1 MYSDITFYWL
11 GGSMLVLGLSVVCIY
26 LALTLNQAR
35 APSTSSVQKEKI
47 LQTSQKWWGRSKQQ
61 HQSQLSDMVVTMRQA
76 GYISSRQQIMCLF
89 KIAFVWMSLAMVVF
103 GQLVITTPTFGDTFL
118 YVTLLFA
125 AGFWLTLR
133 WLKAQARKRAKKID
147 EEMLVSVHLMAILWQ
162 VGLSLESLL
171 RAYYNEAKD
180 LTPEVNKEIA
190 LILARI
196 DAGQSRETVF
206 NDVATISLSVG
217 FQDLLTMMSQAG
229 DTGGGLRSSF
239 QSLAKILQE
248 RKRTDLQEKVTK
260 MSGKI
265 SVTMMAFMFPA
276 LFIVLGGPAALALI
290 AAFGG

>member
-11 GGSMLVLGLSVVCIY
+11 AGSMVVLGLSVVSIY
-26 LALTLNQAR
+26 LVLTFNKAR
-35 APSTSSVQKEKI
+35 TPSAGSVQKEKI
-47 LQTSQKWWGRSKQQ
+47 LQNSQKWWGRSKQL
-61 HQSQLSDMVVTMRQA
+61 HQSRLSGVVVTMRQA
-76 GYISSRQQIMCLF
+76 GYISSRQQTMCLF
-89 KIAFVWMSLAMVVF
+89 KIAFVWISLVMMAF
-103 GQLVITTPTFGDTFL
+103 GQLVFTTPAFGDTVL
-118 YVTLLFA
+118 YVTLLFVV
-125 AGFWLTLR
+125 GFWLTLH

-171 RAYYNEAKD
+171 RAYYNEARD

-206 NDVATISLSVG
+206 NDAATISLSVG

-229 DTGGGLRSSF
+229 DTGGGLHSSF

-248 RKRTDLQEKVTK
+248 RKRTDLQEKVNK